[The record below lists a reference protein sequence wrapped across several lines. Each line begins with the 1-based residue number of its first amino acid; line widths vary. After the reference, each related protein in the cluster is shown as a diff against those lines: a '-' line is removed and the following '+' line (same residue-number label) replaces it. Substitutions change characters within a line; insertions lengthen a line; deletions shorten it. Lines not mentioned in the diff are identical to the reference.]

1 MKTYQ
6 DWGEHQT
13 LTSYLNPGDEVDQE
27 MVDYFC
33 GTLPPQTMTST
44 VIQIGEPYDHCRNKH
59 RKLCPVFPT
68 IQRSGDQ
75 WFYRG
80 LCFAGETQQAQH
92 HIFVTKEAENKEFGY
107 EHFKSLCNSFRYLRH
122 NGCWYG
128 VDTSG
133 KIESPLKQNIVI
145 HIFSADGTQI
155 SKVNT
160 KEPEV

>member
-1 MKTYQ
+1 MTIAGINTGNCVLFFLPFRGVATNGFTGDYA
-6 DWGEHQT
+6 
-13 LTSYLNPGDEVDQE
+13 LPGRRNRLSII
-27 MVDYFC
+27 FC
-33 GTLPPQTMTST
+33 
-44 VIQIGEPYDHCRNKH
+44 Y
-59 RKLCPVFPT
+59 
-68 IQRSGDQ
+68 
-75 WFYRG
+75 
-80 LCFAGETQQAQH
+80 
-92 HIFVTKEAENKEFGY
+92 KEAENKEFGY